1 MNNTVITNAP
11 PIMDLN
17 MYYSINFKEAHPTLF
32 AQNIIMQ
39 NNNVWFK
46 SYDVDLTGYLPI
58 MIYRLCINYT
68 NALTS
73 LNIKGQIKKFCDIK
87 VIVITEDGILASLP
101 EASLYRLQGIS

>member
-1 MNNTVITNAP
+1 MNKIVIITAP

-73 LNIKGQIKKFCDIK
+73 LNIKSQIKKFLTSK
-87 VIVITEDGILASLP
+87 LSSL
-101 EASLYRLQGIS
+101 L

>member
-1 MNNTVITNAP
+1 MNKIVIITAP

-73 LNIKGQIKKFCDIK
+73 LNIKGQIKKFVTAKLSSLLKMESWHLCQRHLCIDCK
-87 VIVITEDGILASLP
+87 V
-101 EASLYRLQGIS
+101 